1 MNLVRA
7 GAIQMVSGRDVE
19 ANLSM
24 AEKLITQGAENGAQI
39 LALPENFAVL
49 DSHNLLP
56 WAKQEEATQVFTR
69 FLAQQSRH
77 HKVWLIAG
85 TIPMLSP
92 HSGEVND
99 DENQRVRAASLVFN
113 SQGEVV
119 SRYDKIHLFD
129 VLVNDKQGQ
138 YKESKTIEP
147 GQDLVMQE
155 TPFGNLGQT
164 VCYDLRFPEL
174 YSALRQ
180 QGAEIFS
187 VPSAFTEKTGEA
199 HWQSLLQA
207 RAIENQ
213 CFVIA
218 PNQGGQ
224 HTPNRKTWGHSMVL
238 DPWGN
243 ILSQLDKGEGVA
255 MAEMDMDWLQEIRD
269 AMPVQQHKKFQVV
282 PLS

>member
-19 ANLSM
+19 ANLRM
-24 AEKLITQGAENGAQI
+24 AEKLIAQGAENGAQM

-49 DSHNLLP
+49 DSGNLLK
-56 WAKQEEATQVFTR
+56 WAKEEEKTQVFTQ
-69 FLAQQSRH
+69 FLAQQSRR

-85 TIPMLSP
+85 TIPMLNP
-92 HSGEVND
+92 DVEDVQNA
-99 DENQRVRAASLVFN
+99 EIQRVRAASLVFN
-113 SQGEVV
+113 GQGAVV

-129 VLVNDKQGQ
+129 VLVNDNQGQ

-147 GQDLVMQE
+147 GRDAVMLK

-174 YSALRQ
+174 YSALRR
-180 QGAEIFS
+180 QGAEIFT

-218 PNQGGQ
+218 PNQGGE